1 VIIIKPIVICGNPK
15 FDRLVIDCNFAAM
28 AYMDKNIN
36 VQYREFKLELLE
48 NKKPAS
54 VVAQNGRL
62 KK

>member
-1 VIIIKPIVICGNPK
+1 MIIIKPVVICGNPK

-36 VQYREFKLELLE
+36 EQYREFKLELLK

-54 VVAQNGRL
+54 VGAQDGQ
-62 KK
+62 KSI